1 MGEGRYPPPP
11 RLALNLAVP
20 PLFFFRLNKNEKKK
34 KLESNFEVIGFNTTQ
49 TKNFFSEKIT
59 QKFTNLYF
67 SDNSLHFFTID
78 MHEVHL

>member
-20 PLFFFRLNKNEKKK
+20 PLFFFRLKKNEKKK

>member
-1 MGEGRYPPPP
+1 M
-11 RLALNLAVP
+11 
-20 PLFFFRLNKNEKKK
+20 KKKK